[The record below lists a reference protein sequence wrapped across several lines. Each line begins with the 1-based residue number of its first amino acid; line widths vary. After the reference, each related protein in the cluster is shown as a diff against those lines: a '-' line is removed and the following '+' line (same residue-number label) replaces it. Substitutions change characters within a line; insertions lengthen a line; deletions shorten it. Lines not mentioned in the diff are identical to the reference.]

1 MRMRAMI
8 MAGGAGTRLA
18 LGEKPL
24 VTINGRPMI
33 SLVLSAFEK
42 AGYDVVIVASPR
54 TPFTMNWARAH
65 EFECICASGH
75 GYLRDILG
83 AVKTIEETGPFFT
96 CVSDLPCLSAEHITQ
111 IRAAYDGSGKEALS
125 TWVPV
130 RSGRE
135 GVDVPYAEC
144 ICGVEACPAGINIL
158 RGDLIDRPQEEE
170 QFLIMDRH
178 LAHNINNRADL
189 EKVRRFF
196 SLSPPR
202 NEDGPGT
209 MQG

>member
-1 MRMRAMI
+1 MRAMI
-8 MAGGAGTRLA
+8 MAGGAGSRLA

-42 AGYDVVIVASPR
+42 TGYDVVIVASPR
-54 TPFTMNWARAH
+54 TPFTMNWARVH
-65 EFECICASGH
+65 GYDCIRASGH
-75 GYLRDILG
+75 GYHRDLLE

-96 CVSDLPCLSAEHITQ
+96 CVSDLPCLSAEHVTE
-111 IRAAYDGSGKEALS
+111 IRAAYESSGKEALS

-130 RSGRE
+130 PPGSE
-135 GVDVPYAEC
+135 GVDIAYVEC
-144 ICGVEACPAGINIL
+144 ICGVEACPAGINII

-170 QFLIMDRH
+170 QFLIMDRY

-189 EKVRRFF
+189 EKVRRFL
-196 SLSPPR
+196 SLSEPV
-202 NEDGPGT
+202 
-209 MQG
+209 